1 MTVAHIHL
9 SRTGGTQSATH
20 DAIVVGARVAGAAT
34 AMLLARAGL
43 DVLVLDRARA
53 GADTLSTHALMRG
66 GVLQLRRWGLLD
78 RIVDAGTPPIRRTVI
93 HYGDRAEAVDISPR
107 AGVDAL
113 YNPRRTLLD
122 PLLVE
127 AATTAGAQVR
137 FGTDVRAVHRDGS
150 GRVTG
155 VAYRDREG
163 RTRSAHAAITI
174 GADGPRSLVAR
185 TVRADQ
191 YVTGHGSSAMIY
203 GYWSGFPV
211 DGDEW
216 FYRPGVAAGL
226 IPTNGSQVGVWVGTA
241 TERFRAEYEGDL
253 ETVFE
258 RLLRRAA
265 PEIAGRLPVAHHD
278 GRLRGHLGATGHLRK
293 PWGPG
298 WALVGD
304 AGYLKDPIT
313 AHGITDALRD
323 AELLARAITAP
334 VGAALEVG
342 EDLAAYQR
350 ARDELSSRMFS
361 ITDAVASY
369 DWDLPRLRDLLI
381 EQSREMAREAL
392 AIAALDTE
400 AIAA

>member
-1 MTVAHIHL
+1 MTVAPIRRP
-9 SRTGGTQSATH
+9 RTAASQPATH

-43 DVLVLDRARA
+43 RVLVLDRARPD
-53 GADTLSTHALMRG
+53 ADTLSTHALMRG

-78 RIVDAGTPPIRRTVI
+78 GIVDAGTPPIRRTII
-93 HYGDRAEAVDISPR
+93 HYGDDAEAVDISAK

-122 PLLVE
+122 PLLVD
-127 AATTAGAQVR
+127 AAVAAGAEVR
-137 FGTDVRAVHRDGS
+137 FGADARAIHRDGS

-155 VAYRDREG
+155 VAYRDRDG

-174 GADGPRSLVAR
+174 GADGPRSLIAR
-185 TVRADQ
+185 TVHARDHMSGQ
-191 YVTGHGSSAMIY
+191 GSSAMIY
-203 GYWSGFPV
+203 GYWSGLSV

-226 IPTNGSQVGVWVGTA
+226 IPTNGEHVGVWVGTA
-241 TERFRAEYEGDL
+241 TTRFRAEFEGDL
-253 ETVFE
+253 ETVFG
-258 RLLRRAA
+258 RLLRQAA
-265 PEIAGRLPVAHHD
+265 PEIAARIPIARHD
-278 GRLRGHLGATGHLRK
+278 GRLRGHLGAAGYLRQ

-334 VGAALEVG
+334 VGDAADE
-342 EDLAAYQR
+342 LAAYQR
-350 ARDELSSRMFS
+350 TRDQLSRRMFA

-369 DWDLPRLRDLLI
+369 AWDLPRLRDLLI
-381 EQSREMAREAL
+381 EQSREMSREAR
-392 AIAALDTE
+392 AIAALDHG